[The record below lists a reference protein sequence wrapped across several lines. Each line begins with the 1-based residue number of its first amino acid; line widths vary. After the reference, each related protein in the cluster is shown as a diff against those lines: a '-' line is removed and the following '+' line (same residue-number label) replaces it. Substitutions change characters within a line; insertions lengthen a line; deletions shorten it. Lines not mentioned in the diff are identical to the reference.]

1 MIKGNLTMVPEIK
14 KLLYPTD
21 MSETSNH
28 AFSYA
33 VSLANRYDAS
43 ITIFH
48 ALKNPMPTSENLVT
62 NVIGNSKWQELLSRN
77 KTEVVEKIRLRLEK
91 FCEETK
97 AELPACPFL
106 MEEVIVQIGNPVDVI
121 LQEADQKNYDMIIMG
136 AHGHGAIAGAV
147 MGSVSRRVVRRST
160 TPVLVVRLPDES

>member
-1 MIKGNLTMVPEIK
+1 MVPEIK
-14 KLLYPTD
+14 KILYPTD
-21 MSETSNH
+21 MSDTSNY

-33 VSLANRYDAS
+33 ASLANRYDAL

-48 ALKNPMPTSENLVT
+48 VLNNPMPTSENLVT
-62 NVIGNSKWQELLSRN
+62 NVLGEDKWKILLDRSKI
-77 KTEVVEKIRLRLEK
+77 EVVETIRQRLEK

-97 AELPACPFL
+97 TELPSCPFL
-106 MEEVIVQIGNPVDVI
+106 MEEVIVKIGNPVEEI
-121 LQEADQKNYDMIIMG
+121 IQEVDLKVYDMIIMG

-160 TPVLVVRLPDES
+160 TPVLVVRLPDEG

>member
-1 MIKGNLTMVPEIK
+1 MVPEIK
-14 KLLYPTD
+14 KILYPTD
-21 MSETSNH
+21 MSETSYH

-33 VSLANRYDAS
+33 ASFANRYDAS

-48 ALKNPMPTSENLVT
+48 VLKNPIPTSENLVT
-62 NVIGNSKWQELLSRN
+62 SVIGNSKWHDLLNRN

-97 AELPACPFL
+97 AELSACPFL
-106 MEEVIVQIGNPVDVI
+106 MEEVIVKIGNPVEEIIQQV
-121 LQEADQKNYDMIIMG
+121 DQKDYDMIIMG
-136 AHGHGAIAGAV
+136 AHGHGVIAGAV

-160 TPVLVVRLPDES
+160 TPVLVVRLPDEG